1 MLVKVL
7 TLRFDSRL
15 DGSDDTP
22 LATFTRGKEILFVKD
37 GSSVRD
43 DVPRKAFLSSP
54 ASAHAHL
61 EVPMRQGHRRPYW
74 ANLAALAL
82 GLGLAGPTAADT
94 GYSNLFTIDR
104 GMAPGASFTWSPES
118 PEVGQPVQFT
128 IGSTEGLASWTWDL
142 DGDGRTD
149 VFRGNPNFTYQTPGA
164 RTVTLRTTS
173 IYGAATSQQT
183 VFVAGATGG
192 PVVTSTKWDYPGF
205 FLEGTALENR
215 LTATVDWAGG
225 SPGTVQFA
233 VNGGSPVIEPGTA
246 IGASHLFDLSIDFP
260 ARLAASTVTITPV
273 SAAGAPGV
281 AKTERIHLF
290 PYPTWLSQ
298 ALSVAPGGEFPASLE
313 FKVGSGEVTGS
324 LAFEA
329 PAPKLMEDCR
339 LDCAV
344 ATCDDACLSIPAAV
358 PIVAGTF
365 SLLETYGGVRGTF
378 SSTGRGRFSLYG
390 STGFFALGG
399 GDMGGGIQGTLT
411 GSGEFQLRPM
421 AGLEWTSASISL
433 DVDGTIS
440 KSFKATDVPY
450 LGAGLR
456 FLEALEIFGGPVT
469 TFNQSAKLIIQLQ
482 PGLSL
487 TGRWQQDSLGDLV
500 FSETEGELRLSGKAT
515 LVGQL
520 TDDLKVE
527 IWGSLGGSVTVG
539 LPQPMF
545 RGGEIFGEVV
555 VRFRFPFWKP
565 DPATVGFYCPYTLAA
580 GWSGCRGGSP
590 SASSGASAVLQT
602 GSALHE
608 VRHDYAAHGALS
620 RFEGRPRMRVASSA
634 VPVSVTESSLVANVY
649 PDGSPVLVPAGG
661 NTRLLLWV
669 QQDPGLPVAQSTDI
683 AWSYFD
689 GTTWTAPA
697 LVQHDTQAE
706 LGPVAALTA
715 SGKVVAAWLRNKD
728 AAFST
733 PIASTGDLPLF
744 YNRLEVVTA
753 AFDPAT
759 QSWSAVTPLTDD
771 DAFDGS
777 LSMAGDG
784 TGNVLLT
791 WLTNAGGEFQ
801 STAAS
806 PSLLKAALWNGS
818 AFDAPI
824 VVASGLAGV
833 SGQSSA
839 RFGAAG
845 AIVLSRDPDP
855 GVLDDDVVV
864 LYPWNG
870 TAWGSVETFAS
881 GSGGNRRPLAAYTP
895 DGILHVVWLRGG
907 DLVEGAPGATPSLLR
922 ADSES
927 VGFYGSLLVA
937 GPSGTLTLVYQE
949 VADNGPANLFA
960 RIYDPA
966 SGTWSE
972 DRRLTQDQAM
982 AHDLHGFHASDGRV
996 HLAYL
1001 ATEIGRTTKDVVI
1014 DGEPVTL
1021 TNIPV
1026 PGQTDLRVL
1035 EHQFVVDLAVAA
1047 NDVKVAPPYPDVGET
1062 VNVSLD
1068 VHNAG
1073 HFATGQFEVGLYV
1086 SGGEGCPDS
1095 CPAPVKVA
1103 EATVTAP
1110 FAAGEVRR
1118 LAFTFVQPADART
1131 LSAVVD
1137 TLDDVTELTKAN
1149 NQVEWAFGNRP
1160 PVARILPSA
1169 TAGTPP
1175 VSITFDAT
1183 GSLDPDGDALT
1194 FSWAFADGTAGAEGA
1209 VVVHEFTT
1217 SGRFPVTLAVRDS
1230 KGSTSTAV
1238 VYISTLA
1245 TCANV
1250 TAPSLAAPGLSLSGA
1265 DYIVSWTETSPV
1277 GAYELQE
1284 SADAAFTAPATIVE
1298 IGTHTSFRHE
1308 VVTDVTYY
1316 YRARALDSCGGT
1328 THTSTWSAPV
1338 AVSLIAPATALLSVT
1353 KAGAGTGDVFSS
1365 PLGISCGGS
1374 CAASFAT
1381 GTVVTLTPVPNPGST
1396 FAGWSGACSGT
1407 GTCAVTMSSAQ
1418 AVTATFAL
1426 APVLPQITSFT
1437 ATPSVRTSAGA
1448 STLAWTTTG
1457 ATSVS
1462 ISGLGGTFALSGT
1475 RDVSVAATTT
1485 YTLTATNAAGN
1496 ATATATVNV
1505 LPGAG
1510 TSLGTPVITA
1520 PSAGQVVAVAGVGF
1534 TWNAVASAAGYDVKL
1549 YSAMSGVTVFA
1560 GSLVGNASSST
1571 LVTLPDGAY
1580 LFAVRACNASGFAN
1594 SNCGAF
1600 ATRSF
1605 SVAKTSPTGAPTVT
1619 APAQGAVLTASTQI
1633 FSWTA
1638 VPKVDPG
1645 LSLSYEVL
1653 LTDVAGGNTPDLQ
1666 ITVPDPTLSTIYT
1679 LHSSALY
1686 ELKVRACQAGCGPWS
1701 TPVTFGVDLP
1711 EVPTTAPSVPTCS
1724 VSGGNSLTCSWSAV
1738 SGADVYS
1745 FYVVQPTGGPGGGA
1759 LTVAARLVSET
1770 TVPLPVPQGF
1780 ANVIVAACTGD
1791 GCGPYSGAQGI
1802 NPAGPNPSSP
1812 NLGTPLAA
1820 SVVNG
1825 PGVEFSWNRIP
1836 GDDGTNTW
1844 YRLYVQ
1850 DLSRQAAAL
1859 DVYTRDNF
1867 YAAYFKAEG
1876 ARYDALVVANP
1887 GASQVVGP
1895 PIGFNVRG
1903 LSASAPTMVSPPHQ
1917 SQVQAGNLQLGWSPV
1932 PGATLYQYWVAV
1944 LGQGTPAVTG
1954 VTPGLVVQVP
1964 LPAVAGQPTTYS
1976 GITRACMSPT
1986 GCSPTSDTGWG
1997 PWSNAPGGPGVT
2009 NFTVVP

>member
-1 MLVKVL
+1 MKVL
-7 TLRFDSRL
+7 THRFDPRV
-15 DGSDDTP
+15 DGFDDTA
-22 LATFTRGKEILFVKD
+22 LATFTRGKEVLFVRD
-37 GSSVRD
+37 NCFVRD
-43 DVPRKAFLSSP
+43 DVPRKAFLAFP
-54 ASAHAHL
+54 ASAHAHM
-61 EVPMRQGHRRPYW
+61 EVPMRQGNRRPSW
-74 ANLAALAL
+74 AILAALAL

-118 PEVGQPVQFT
+118 PEVGQPVRFT
-128 IGSTEGLASWTWDL
+128 IGSTTGLASWTWDL

-149 VFRGNPNFTYQTPGA
+149 GFGGNPSYTYTTAGS

-173 IYGAATSQQT
+173 IYGTATSQQT

-205 FLEGTALENR
+205 FLEGTDLQNR
-215 LTATVDWAGG
+215 LDVTVDWAGG
-225 SPGTVQFA
+225 SPGTVRFS
-233 VNGGSPVIEPGTA
+233 VNGGMPTTETGTET
-246 IGASHLFDLSIDFP
+246 GASHLFDLTTDFP
-260 ARLAASTVTITPV
+260 ARLDASTVTITPV
-273 SAAGAPGV
+273 SVAGVPGV
-281 AKTERIHLF
+281 PKTERIHVF
-290 PYPTWLSQ
+290 PYPSWLEI
-298 ALSVAPGGEFPASLE
+298 ALSIDPGAFELS
-313 FKVGSGEVTGS
+313 VGHGEVTGS

-329 PAPKLMEDCR
+329 PDPKISEDCE
-339 LDCAV
+339 LVCALPG
-344 ATCDDACLSIPAAV
+344 CDSKCRRIPTWV
-358 PIVAGTF
+358 PYIGGTF
-365 SLLETYGGVRGTF
+365 DMLETFGSLRGTL
-378 SSTGRGRFSLYG
+378 SSTGRGEFSLMG
-390 STGFFALGG
+390 QTGFFALGG
-399 GDMGGGIQGTLT
+399 GKTGRGAQGILT
-411 GSGEFQLRPM
+411 GSGEFQMRPYR
-421 AGLEWTSASISL
+421 GLEWTSASITL
-433 DVDGTIS
+433 DLEGTLG
-440 KSFKATDVPY
+440 KTMKLTDLPPPFGPAL
-450 LGAGLR
+450 LG
-456 FLEALEIFGGPVT
+456 LESTPV
-469 TFNQSAKLIIQLQ
+469 I
-482 PGLSL
+482 
-487 TGRWQQDSLGDLV
+487 
-500 FSETEGELRLSGKAT
+500 GKAARWFNERAMLIGEIQPEIHLSAAWNQDASGNLGFTEAKGSFGIDGKGT
-515 LVGQL
+515 LEV
-520 TDDLKVE
+520 KVTRN
-527 IWGSLGGSVTVG
+527 ISASAWLALGGSLAVG
-539 LPQPMF
+539 LPDPIF
-545 RGGEIFGEVV
+545 RGGEVHFEV
-555 VRFRFPFWKP
+555 
-565 DPATVGFYCPYTLAA
+565 
-580 GWSGCRGGSP
+580 
-590 SASSGASAVLQT
+590 GAKLKCD
-602 GSALHE
+602 ALWELEHE
-608 VRHDYAAHGALS
+608 VKGGGQCTYTSGTGWACIWGAPESLAEPRALGSDLSSVRELRHDYVSHGEYA
-620 RFEGRPRMRVASSA
+620 RFEGKPRMRAASSA
-634 VPVSVTESSLVANVY
+634 VPASVTESSIVTNLFPGA
-649 PDGSPVLVPAGG
+649 SPALSPAGG
-661 NTRLLLWV
+661 SARLLLWV

-697 LVQHDTQAE
+697 FVQHNTQAE
-706 LGPVAALTA
+706 LGPVATLSA
-715 SGKVVAAWLRNKD
+715 SNKVVAAWLRNKD
-728 AAFST
+728 AAFAT

-753 AFDPAT
+753 TFDPST
-759 QSWSAVTPLTDD
+759 LTWSAVTPLTDD

-777 LSMAGDG
+777 LSMAGDAA
-784 TGNVLLT
+784 GNVLLT
-791 WLTNAGGEFQ
+791 WLSNAAGEFR
-801 STAAS
+801 STTTS
-806 PSLLKAALWNGS
+806 PSSLKAASWNGLS
-818 AFDAPI
+818 FDSPV

-839 RFGAAG
+839 RFGSTG
-845 AIVLSRDPDP
+845 AVVLSRDPDP
-855 GVLDDDVVV
+855 ETADDELVD
-864 LYPWNG
+864 LYRWNG
-870 TAWGSVETFAS
+870 TAWAAAETFAA
-881 GSGGNRRPLAAYTP
+881 GAGGNRMPLAAYTP
-895 DGILHVVWLRGG
+895 DGTLRVVWLRGS
-907 DLVEGAPGATPSLLR
+907 DLVEGAPGATPALLR
-922 ADSES
+922 AGSDSM
-927 VGFYGSLLVA
+927 GFLGSLFVA
-937 GPSGTLTLVYQE
+937 GPAGTLTLLYQE
-949 VADNGPANLFA
+949 VVDNGPANLFA
-960 RIYDPA
+960 RILDPDT
-966 SGTWSE
+966 GTWSE
-972 DRRLTQDQAM
+972 DRRLTQDPAM
-982 AHDLHGFHASDGRV
+982 AHDLAGYHGPDGQV

-1001 ATEIGRTTKDVVI
+1001 ATEIGRTTANVSI
-1014 DGEPVTL
+1014 EGEPVTL
-1021 TNIPV
+1021 TNLPV

-1035 EHQFVVDLAVAA
+1035 EHQLVVDLAVAS
-1047 NDVKVAPPYPDVGET
+1047 NDLKVTPPYPDAGET
-1062 VNVSLD
+1062 VNISLD

-1073 HFATGQFEVGLYV
+1073 HFAIGQFEVALYAT
-1086 SGGEGCPDS
+1086 GGEGCPDS

-1103 EATVTAP
+1103 ETAVTAP
-1110 FAAGEVRR
+1110 FAAGGTRN
-1118 LAFTFVQPADART
+1118 LTFTYLQPADALT
-1131 LSAVVD
+1131 LTAIVD
-1137 TLDDVTELTKAN
+1137 TLGGVTELTEAN
-1149 NQVEWAFGNRP
+1149 NQVEWAFGNKA

-1175 VSITFDAT
+1175 VAITFDAT
-1183 GSLDPDGDALT
+1183 ASLDPDGDPLT
-1194 FSWAFADGTAGAEGA
+1194 YSWAFADGTAGTEGA

-1277 GAYELQE
+1277 GAYEVQE

-1353 KAGAGTGDVFSS
+1353 KSGAGTGDVFSS

-1426 APVLPQITSFT
+1426 APVLPQITAFT

-1448 STLAWTTTG
+1448 STLTWTTTG
-1457 ATSVS
+1457 ATSVA

-1485 YTLTATNAAGN
+1485 YTLTATNAAGSV
-1496 ATATATVNV
+1496 TATATVNV

-1510 TSLGTPVITA
+1510 TNLGTPVITA
-1520 PSAGQVVAVAGVGF
+1520 PSAGQVVTVAGVGF
-1534 TWNAVASAAGYDVKL
+1534 TWNAVSSAAGYDVKL
-1549 YSAMSGVTVFA
+1549 YSATSGATVFA
-1560 GSLVGNASSST
+1560 GSLVGNASTST

-1594 SNCGAF
+1594 ANCGAF

-1605 SVAKTSPTGAPTVT
+1605 SVTKTSPTGAPTVT
-1619 APAQGAVLTASTQI
+1619 APAQGAVLTASTQT
-1633 FSWTA
+1633 FSWTSVA
-1638 VPKVDPG
+1638 KVDPG

-1653 LTDVAGGNTPDLQ
+1653 LTDVAGGNIPDLQ

-1686 ELKVRACQAGCGPWS
+1686 ELKMRACQAGCGPWS
-1701 TPVTFGVDLP
+1701 TPVTFSVDLP
-1711 EVPTTAPSVPTCS
+1711 NVPTTAPSVPTCS

-1738 SGADVYS
+1738 TGADVYS

-1770 TVPLPVPQGF
+1770 TVTLPVPQGF

-1791 GCGPYSGAQGI
+1791 GCGPYSGARGI
-1802 NPAGPNPSSP
+1802 DPAGPNPSSP

-1903 LSASAPTMVSPPHQ
+1903 LSSSAPTMVSPPHQ

-1964 LPAVAGQPTTYS
+1964 LPAVARQPTTYS